1 MTSFPRNNDAPAAA
15 GNNVSNFLLRIVDGH
30 RFWAVLIGIDAY
42 SKDPLRGCVFDAI
55 NFSRFLTA
63 ESMGVPPDHID
74 LLLGTDNT
82 TPQPFPGV
90 KCASATRTNIVD
102 KLLCLST
109 NPQIQY
115 GDNILIYFAG
125 HGAVYHCKDYPAYE
139 FPADQGT
146 IEALCPVDR
155 NPIASD
161 KDERIPDICDRELS
175 TILSEIC
182 RTRGHHITV
191 ILDCCHS
198 AGATRNMPQLGPGDR
213 VRRAQELNASYV
225 IEEMFAAGE
234 KRLGELKDGSGF
246 LRYKSISAGDWKAE
260 SKKAHVLLAACKSH
274 GLAKEVRGDGN
285 TYHGV
290 FTQALLHKLE
300 EAAKVGELPTYV
312 DLAKCLT
319 RTPLESYPEVNGD
332 YRNMRLWFTGP
343 TTCCRPLEGG
353 S

>member
-1 MTSFPRNNDAPAAA
+1 MTSFPRNNDAPATA

-90 KCASATRTNIVD
+90 KYASATRTNIVD

-125 HGAVYHCKDYPAYE
+125 HGAVYHCKDYLAYE

-155 NPIASD
+155 NPIAAD

-198 AGATRNMPQLGPGDR
+198 AGATRKIGPEDR
-213 VRRAQELNASYV
+213 VRCAQELNASHV
-225 IEEMFAAGE
+225 IEDMFAAGE
-234 KRLGELKDGSGF
+234 KRLGELKDGSGC
-246 LRYKSISAGDWKAE
+246 LRYTSISAGDWKEE
-260 SKKAHVLLAACKSH
+260 SKKAYVLLAACNSY

-290 FTQALLHKLE
+290 FTQALLHKLK
-300 EAAKVGELPTYV
+300 EAAKVSYSNSLELVP
-312 DLAKCLT
+312 
-319 RTPLESYPEVNGD
+319 
-332 YRNMRLWFTGP
+332 
-343 TTCCRPLEGG
+343 GG
-353 S
+353 QRGLQEHATLVYGNIAISLDF